1 MLEYSQLK
9 KMYSNREE
17 KFQCAQ
23 GASQRI
29 CLLDIAG
36 ASLHQTRPQCI
47 ESEEEISSKLNS
59 WTRLMSQSGQLTS
72 ATDKTTEE
80 KISSLKVQS
89 SSGKKEQS
97 NFLWNKIS
105 FPPRDFDKFEINIK
119 LSDDKYCDQ

>member
-1 MLEYSQLK
+1 MK
-9 KMYSNREE
+9 KSFNVHRE
-17 KFQCAQ
+17 Q

-29 CLLDIAG
+29 SLLDIAG
-36 ASLHQTRPQCI
+36 ASVQSRHQTGPQRI
-47 ESEEEISSKLNS
+47 ESEEEISSKWNCL
-59 WTRLMSQSGQLTS
+59 TRLMSQSGQQMS
-72 ATDKTTEE
+72 ATDTTTVE

-105 FPPRDFDKFEINIK
+105 SPPRDFDKFEINIK